1 MRTRR
6 RTFEIVVLAIVLAA
20 ACKGAPE
27 APAPE
32 PLSILITN
40 DDGIEA
46 PGIQAL
52 AEAMRPL
59 GVVVVAAPAGNRS
72 GASHAVTSD
81 RPIEVEESARGG
93 QTWFAIHATPATC
106 VRLAVE
112 RLLPAKPDIV
122 LSGINRGENLGTVT
136 FYSATV
142 GAAREAAFLGL
153 PAVAVHLAAGEEMD
167 YGAAASVTAAIVGA
181 LGRDGIARGT
191 FLNINVPALPLERL
205 RGLRL
210 TRQDVRAPIDS
221 FEKGVSPRGTVEYRP
236 GWVHLEPGDEGTDI
250 WAVRNGFVSVSVFGL
265 DQTAAAAPGAA
276 LSVKHLESAILKRQK
291 DAYLRELKPLEK
303 L

>member
-6 RTFEIVVLAIVLAA
+6 RPFEIVVLAIVLAA

-27 APAPE
+27 APAPG

-46 PGIQAL
+46 PGILAL

-72 GASHAVTSD
+72 GVSHAVTSD
-81 RPIEVEESARGG
+81 RPIAVEESVRGG
-93 QTWFAIHATPATC
+93 QKWFAIHATPATC

-112 RLLPAKPDIV
+112 SLLPARPDIV

-142 GAAREAAFLGL
+142 GSAREAAFLGL
-153 PAVAVHLAAGEEMD
+153 PALAVNLAADDGMD
-167 YGAAASVTAAIVGA
+167 YSTAASVTAEIVRA
-181 LGRDGIARGT
+181 LGPSGIAKGT
-191 FLNINVPALPLERL
+191 FLNVNIPALPRDGL
-205 RGLRL
+205 RGIRL
-210 TRQDVRAPIDS
+210 TRQDTRAPIDI
-221 FEKGVSPRGTVEYRP
+221 FEKAVSPRGAIEYLP
-236 GWVHLEPGDEGTDI
+236 GWAHLEPGDEGTDI
-250 WAVRNGFVSVSVFGL
+250 WAVRNGYISVSVFGL
-265 DQTAAAAPGAA
+265 DQSAAAPPAAA
-276 LSVKHLESAILKRQK
+276 LAIKRLESLP
-291 DAYLRELKPLEK
+291 LR
-303 L
+303 